1 MVLGWRVMFVC
12 PECGAAAA
20 AAGACTADGTGL
32 RAIGEDLLLGTTLGS
47 YRVASLIGVGGM
59 GRVYKGVQPT
69 IGSRVA
75 IKVLS
80 RECSDRPDLV
90 QRFFAEAKAVNLI
103 RHESIVNVLDLA
115 MLPDGR
121 PYIVMEFLDGC
132 ALSDLITPPTPRG
145 PLPLGGV
152 ARLLAEV
159 LDALGAAHAKGI
171 VHRDLKPDNIFI
183 TPGGRPKVL
192 DFGIAKLT
200 DAGGGVSSSTRTGSL
215 LGTPHYMAPEQ
226 ANGRPVDHRADLY
239 ALGVIL
245 FECAT
250 GRRPF
255 AAKTLFDLLRK
266 HVDEPPPSPRSL
278 RPDLPIALEQVIL
291 VALAKSP
298 DQRFGSAQAMSHALQ
313 QASASVPPEQ
323 WTPLVPTASITAR
336 PAGWAPPLPAS
347 WGPTEPAVHSSGQVP
362 SSPPGQAPSSPP
374 GQAPSYSPTDP
385 SSPPPTHPAT
395 AHPTQPDGPP
405 TVAAPGSRLGLWF
418 ALGALALV
426 GVGITAAVVAPGTPA
441 SSSNGAAEASVSAPS
456 ALAAGGP
463 SVASPPATPASPPVV
478 ASPPPVDAAAP
489 PADARPTVA
498 DLKAQRAADPEGTQI
513 AEALPP
519 TPAPLPPTPAPL
531 PPTARADGWFERH
544 PVKPPV
550 DLTRLDVDRFITWS
564 IAEAR
569 RTVPDA
575 ALTRVD
581 VDAVAVTGK
590 ANLALGNGGSIDVRF
605 RSAARAKLTS
615 GLPRGTSGPT
625 PACAFRIAASPG
637 DSEIYE
643 TSGPCTEE
651 VVPAPR
657 CSIAQVWSKALALQP
672 DLADAVADITYT
684 RNIVNH
690 RVVWMFSITDNGTS
704 LISEQF
710 PDDC

>member
-1 MVLGWRVMFVC
+1 MFVC
-12 PECGAAAA
+12 PECGASSP
-20 AAGACTADGTGL
+20 AAGACAADGTAL
-32 RAIGEDLLLGTTLGS
+32 RAIGEDRLLGTTLGP
-47 YRVASLIGVGGM
+47 YRVASLLGVGGM

-90 QRFFAEAKAVNLI
+90 ERFFAEAKAVNLI

-152 ARLLAEV
+152 ARLLGEV

-250 GRRPF
+250 GQRPF
-255 AAKTLFDLLRK
+255 AAESLFDLLRK
-266 HVDEPPPSPRSL
+266 HVDEPPPAPRSL

-313 QASASVPPEQ
+313 QASASVPPDQ
-323 WTPLVPTASITAR
+323 WVPLVPTASITAR
-336 PAGWAPPLPAS
+336 PAGWAPPPPAS
-347 WGPTEPAVHSSGQVP
+347 WGHTAPAAF
-362 SSPPGQAPSSPP
+362 PPGQAPSDPP
-374 GQAPSYSPTDP
+374 GQAPSYPPTHP
-385 SSPPPTHPAT
+385 SSHPPTHPAT

-405 TVAAPGSRLGLWF
+405 TVATPGSRRGLWL

-426 GVGITAAVVAPGTPA
+426 GVGISVAVIASGAP
-441 SSSNGAAEASVSAPS
+441 SSSSGLAAGPGSAPA
-456 ALAAGGP
+456 ALAAGGVP
-463 SVASPPATPASPPVV
+463 VASPPVAPASPPVAPASPPVV
-478 ASPPPVDAAAP
+478 ASPPPVDAGAP

-498 DLKAQRAADPEGTQI
+498 DLQAQRAADPGGTQI
-513 AEALPP
+513 AEALTP
-519 TPAPLPPTPAPL
+519 TPPPL
-531 PPTARADGWFERH
+531 PPTARADGWFDRH
-544 PVKPPV
+544 PFKPPG
-550 DLTRLDVDRFITWS
+550 DLTRLDVDRFIAWS

-590 ANLALGNGGSIDVRF
+590 ANLALGDGGSIDVRF

-615 GLPRGTSGPT
+615 GLPRGASGPR

-657 CSIAQVWSKALALQP
+657 CSVTQVWKKALALQP

-684 RNIVNH
+684 RNIVTH
-690 RVVWMFSITDNGTS
+690 KVVWMFSIKDNGAS